1 MRNFLFVLALLTGFS
16 NVVFSQRSVITGTVK
31 DQNGG
36 PVIGATVQARGS
48 NVAVVSDE
56 TGAFS
61 INAPEGTKV
70 LDISSVG
77 YQPLNFPVSGGT
89 VTAVL
94 KKDESKLS
102 EVVVVGYGQSAKK
115 SVTGAISRIS
125 AKEVENQPV
134 QSFESAMQGKSAG
147 VVIDNSSG
155 KVGQGIKVRIR
166 GTSSINASSQPLYVV
181 DGVPLTS
188 ESQSDET
195 NEPTNPLIDLN
206 PNDIESIDVLKD
218 AAAAAIY
225 GARASNGV
233 VLITTKKGTRNDK
246 TVVELNTVFGSSNP
260 TKKRK
265 FLDAKQYVQAIRTAA
280 LNDAHYDFT
289 NDQDAG

>member
-1 MRNFLFVLALLTGFS
+1 
-16 NVVFSQRSVITGTVK
+16 
-31 DQNGG
+31 
-36 PVIGATVQARGS
+36 
-48 NVAVVSDE
+48 
-56 TGAFS
+56 
-61 INAPEGTKV
+61 
-70 LDISSVG
+70 
-77 YQPLNFPVSGGT
+77 
-89 VTAVL
+89 
-94 KKDESKLS
+94 
-102 EVVVVGYGQSAKK
+102 
-115 SVTGAISRIS
+115 
-125 AKEVENQPV
+125 
-134 QSFESAMQGKSAG
+134 MQGKSAG

-181 DGVPLTS
+181 DGIPLTTS
-188 ESQSDET
+188 SQSDET
-195 NEPTNPLIDLN
+195 NEPTNPLIDIN

-265 FLDAKQYVQAIRTAA
+265 FLDARQYVQAIRTGR
-280 LNDAHYDFT
+280 T
-289 NDQDAG
+289 E